1 MIIYHTQHPIT
12 YSSYMP
18 TSQDINRKQS
28 LPTQS
33 GGKEIILMQGPSN
46 SYPWSIIRKACLIEL
61 HSA

>member
-1 MIIYHTQHPIT
+1 
-12 YSSYMP
+12 MP

-46 SYPWSIIRKACLIEL
+46 SYPWSIIIKAC
-61 HSA
+61 SR